1 MGAAGRSCCGSV
13 PSGGGRRGSCPRR
26 RCCGRSPCH
35 GDAGAATPRDG
46 RCGMLG
52 GPGLSS
58 GGVCRDRTVSPRGN
72 SPAVCLPHRPH
83 YLSSWSGEEAE
94 DDGVSS
100 RLWCLSFFFSF
111 LCFFFFFFFFSFLD
125 FLLLS
130 VLWEQNRA
138 APLGANPSNPSCA
151 KHPPLLGLHQASFT
165 KGETVKERSFE
176 GDSEV

>member
-1 MGAAGRSCCGSV
+1 MGGVRVTAMPV
-13 PSGGGRRGSCPRR
+13 PRR
-26 RCCGRSPCH
+26 LGTAAVGCWAVLGFPPVASAGTERCHPVGT
-35 GDAGAATPRDG
+35 A
-46 RCGMLG
+46 
-52 GPGLSS
+52 
-58 GGVCRDRTVSPRGN
+58 
-72 SPAVCLPHRPH
+72 PAVCLPHRPH

-138 APLGANPSNPSCA
+138 APLGAANPSNPSCA